1 MGDREKKIRSQSLSH
16 FTRSVNNIFSLLK
29 ESAPTDL
36 VTAAFDK
43 VQSCW
48 GKLEAAQDAFIEV
61 TDIDIETDDAG
72 LKYLD
77 EPGERH
83 RQVLSRYAS
92 FLKKANEDEVSFQQK
107 KTEEFQ
113 KEEYDRR
120 EKEAEE
126 AKAAAVIKSREE
138 AGRKFEVASVEF
150 DVAVDAFKRLN
161 LGIKDVVSDA
171 SDNDRRR
178 EWQKL
183 EKEFE
188 SLKNQLVAL
197 GSADPSKDLSGFEDK
212 FIADV
217 ESPFV
222 ASQKWFMA
230 ELKESST
237 SIASSGLSRD
247 LSTKKESVRLP
258 SFKGDE
264 KCSPFLRYSVWRKQ
278 WDALVFEYDEK
289 WRAGLL
295 WDHLDDM
302 ARNKFV
308 GWETDYVQAISKLD
322 LYYGDPLKVIACVMK
337 EVMSQSVI
345 ADGDYTSLISYSV
358 LLENNFNRLKN
369 LSLEHEMSNTS
380 AMSLIVRKFPRLTGE
395 KWNEHLSKLTSTV
408 KSRPFPEFVMWLS
421 SQREMWERMCAN
433 EFGKKGG
440 LGGKFG
446 GAFFVE
452 EGDVKSDRRC
462 YSCGEEGHVRRF
474 CTNKRSFDESLR
486 KPRKSPKHKKF
497 WCAYHKDDNG
507 KRCYT
512 NSCQDLRKISDVQQ
526 RIKLLKENGDCLH
539 CCGDHKAADCYRKD
553 RVCGGGKEDR
563 GCSKGHKL
571 HELFCT
577 EAKVCF
583 MVQEVKAM
591 TVKDDQEGVILSIMK
606 VMSPKKGMFASVFWD
621 LGCTSNFVRE
631 EYAKLMGFK
640 GKKERLCVTTL
651 GGVVT
656 DYTVTT
662 YKCFLRD
669 EDNVLRNFEAYGL
682 KNITGSLTPI
692 DTPKIK
698 ELFPHLTD
706 KVVQYLERGKG
717 VDFLIGMKH
726 PSWHPERAERAR
738 GSGDLWLFRGKFGS
752 CIGGR
757 HHEIKEETQRSD
769 SLFSVNFAYHVNIVN
784 ETVVPHALDFCSE
797 RVSSYTHKSGFC
809 ESAMLGQSVCQSS
822 MSSVGAEKL
831 TEKENVA
838 SVPAVDDSSTGVHS
852 SDDTI
857 DDVASDTVSRNNAL
871 CHATKTSAL
880 LKEDLFFQSE
890 SLGTS
895 IEPRCG
901 SCKCS
906 KCPVPGSKYSFK
918 EQKEFDLIQK
928 NLKYNSSEKRWY
940 TVYPWLCDRSTLPK
954 NEKIACQS
962 LVTLERNLSRNPEL
976 AEDFC
981 KQIEDMVSRGAAT
994 VLSEEQLSA
1003 WEGDYYYLPLVG
1015 VKGKKKWLRLC
1026 FDASRRQGGFPSM
1039 NDCLHKGPDR
1049 FLNNL
1054 LSVVIGF
1061 RNGRVGCA
1069 ADISKFHNQVY
1080 LEEEDV
1086 HMQRFLWRQMRTM
1099 EHPLTYAVKVNNFGV
1114 KPANCIATSALHKS
1128 ADH

>member
-1 MGDREKKIRSQSLSH
+1 M
-16 FTRSVNNIFSLLK
+16 
-29 ESAPTDL
+29 
-36 VTAAFDK
+36 
-43 VQSCW
+43 
-48 GKLEAAQDAFIEV
+48 
-61 TDIDIETDDAG
+61 
-72 LKYLD
+72 
-77 EPGERH
+77 
-83 RQVLSRYAS
+83 
-92 FLKKANEDEVSFQQK
+92 
-107 KTEEFQ
+107 
-113 KEEYDRR
+113 
-120 EKEAEE
+120 
-126 AKAAAVIKSREE
+126 
-138 AGRKFEVASVEF
+138 
-150 DVAVDAFKRLN
+150 
-161 LGIKDVVSDA
+161 
-171 SDNDRRR
+171 
-178 EWQKL
+178 
-183 EKEFE
+183 
-188 SLKNQLVAL
+188 
-197 GSADPSKDLSGFEDK
+197 
-212 FIADV
+212 
-217 ESPFV
+217 
-222 ASQKWFMA
+222 
-230 ELKESST
+230 
-237 SIASSGLSRD
+237 
-247 LSTKKESVRLP
+247 
-258 SFKGDE
+258 
-264 KCSPFLRYSVWRKQ
+264 
-278 WDALVFEYDEK
+278 
-289 WRAGLL
+289 
-295 WDHLDDM
+295 
-302 ARNKFV
+302 
-308 GWETDYVQAISKLD
+308 
-322 LYYGDPLKVIACVMK
+322 
-337 EVMSQSVI
+337 
-345 ADGDYTSLISYSV
+345 
-358 LLENNFNRLKN
+358 
-369 LSLEHEMSNTS
+369 
-380 AMSLIVRKFPRLTGE
+380 
-395 KWNEHLSKLTSTV
+395 
-408 KSRPFPEFVMWLS
+408 
-421 SQREMWERMCAN
+421 
-433 EFGKKGG
+433 
-440 LGGKFG
+440 
-446 GAFFVE
+446 
-452 EGDVKSDRRC
+452 
-462 YSCGEEGHVRRF
+462 
-474 CTNKRSFDESLR
+474 
-486 KPRKSPKHKKF
+486 
-497 WCAYHKDDNG
+497 
-507 KRCYT
+507 
-512 NSCQDLRKISDVQQ
+512 
-526 RIKLLKENGDCLH
+526 
-539 CCGDHKAADCYRKD
+539 
-553 RVCGGGKEDR
+553 
-563 GCSKGHKL
+563 
-571 HELFCT
+571 
-577 EAKVCF
+577 
-583 MVQEVKAM
+583 
-591 TVKDDQEGVILSIMK
+591 
-606 VMSPKKGMFASVFWD
+606 
-621 LGCTSNFVRE
+621 
-631 EYAKLMGFK
+631 
-640 GKKERLCVTTL
+640 
-651 GGVVT
+651 
-656 DYTVTT
+656 
-662 YKCFLRD
+662 
-669 EDNVLRNFEAYGL
+669 
-682 KNITGSLTPI
+682 
-692 DTPKIK
+692 
-698 ELFPHLTD
+698 
-706 KVVQYLERGKG
+706 ERGKG

-1114 KPANCIATSALHKS
+1114 KPANCIATSALYKS
-1128 ADH
+1128 ADHYSDIYPVESQELKNQTYIDDELVAAADKNQAFEKTRRLDEICLHAGMPNKGWAYSGDHSVEDVSIGGEEIGATEKVLGISWVPKSDVFRFQVTLSFSNIKGNTYDAKNVVHVSCCNELRDLSPTLLTRRALLSNVSRIFDPLGLLCPVLLQSKLLMRES